1 MYLSLALII
10 CIIIS
15 TTLKVNKAQLFKI
28 AFKDFDHITMEKIKQ
43 HRYFFKLQVMKEMEV
58 NLVKNEEWQR
68 KWQERRRR
76 REEDLKKIREEFG
89 PRRDSKER
97 DREKDKAAERS
108 DEEEEKEDKE
118 DVEGEGE
125 REAEEEEED
134 EGEEEEDGGE
144 DGLEDVSLE
153 EDAADGE
160 EAHRYGLM
168 ESGPRTTLKQRHAF
182 SKMRAAVRKRQK
194 HKKQS
199 ASGSRLRLT
208 DFQSMKNSGEY
219 TINKVGS
226 RSVSP
231 QPERGSEGNTSTPT
245 PTTNKGGATTL
256 TVPPASS
263 SMPRSTSPGPKEVG
277 FSAPGGGEAELQPT
291 TANKKGYIPLATTFN
306 EKK

>member
-231 QPERGSEGNTSTPT
+231 QPERGEGNTPTPT
-245 PTTNKGGATTL
+245 PTTNNKGGATTL
-256 TVPPASS
+256 TVPAGS

-291 TANKKGYIPLATTFN
+291 SANKKGYIPLPTAFN